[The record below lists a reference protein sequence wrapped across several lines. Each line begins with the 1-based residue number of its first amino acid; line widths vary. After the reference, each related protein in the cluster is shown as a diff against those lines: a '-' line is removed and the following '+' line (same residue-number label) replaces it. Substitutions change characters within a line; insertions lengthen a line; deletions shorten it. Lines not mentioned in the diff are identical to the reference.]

1 MIMLSKLMVTSNL
14 MWLFLGQAWLCL
26 DAFSPRLHPRHQLS
40 FTFGHIQQQRR
51 RPSKLNIEFT
61 ASSAGDEPILTRVS
75 EEDEGVPIPFVDKEG
90 NRFIECYA
98 DSIATV
104 EGEEYTIGVPCDY
117 CVALCYTDGDNNLV
131 PVELNDKLMDD
142 IFPIAENVIS
152 EEFGEEL
159 VLQRTPQT
167 LTLVGELEEDED
179 EEDDDEDGD
188 DDEEDN
194 DDNDRFDGEEEVELL
209 LTFDHR
215 DREYSLVRLMD
226 PVLLVGRTDADR
238 PDMRVL
244 LTPEE
249 SNEIMPV
256 LESAFLRYHED

>member
-1 MIMLSKLMVTSNL
+1 MVLKLLRLMVATGL
-14 MWLFLGQAWLCL
+14 KWLVLGEACRSLE
-26 DAFSPRLHPRHQLS
+26 AFSPRHQLS
-40 FTFGHIQQQRR
+40 FTEKNRRRHQQR
-51 RPSKLNIEFT
+51 PSNLIIFT
-61 ASSAGDEPILTRVS
+61 SSSASHNEPTLTRVS

-98 DSIATV
+98 DSIAIV

-117 CVALCYTDGDNNLV
+117 CVALCYTDMDNNLV
-131 PVELNDKLMDD
+131 PVDLNDKLMDD

-167 LTLVGELEEDED
+167 LTLVGELE
-179 EEDDDEDGD
+179 DDEDGEDHDD
-188 DDEEDN
+188 DDEEN
-194 DDNDRFDGEEEVELL
+194 DDDDPYDGEEEVELL

-238 PDMRVL
+238 PDLRVL
-244 LTPEE
+244 LSPEE
-249 SNEIMPV
+249 SEEIMPI
-256 LESAFLRYHED
+256 LESAFLKYHEDGSSMLP

>member
-1 MIMLSKLMVTSNL
+1 MVLSVKVLKLLVASSLT
-14 MWLFLGQAWLCL
+14 WLFLAESWRCM
-26 DAFSPRLHPRHQLS
+26 DAFSPRLQQHLPP
-40 FTFGHIQQQRR
+40 FTNSERKQQR
-51 RPSKLNIEFT
+51 PYNLVILSST
-61 ASSAGDEPILTRVS
+61 ASLTRVS
-75 EEDEGVPIPFVDKEG
+75 EEEEGVPIPFVDKEG

-117 CVALCYTDGDNNLV
+117 CVALCYTDDDNNLV

-179 EEDDDEDGD
+179 DADENDVDEENDDDDPY
-188 DDEEDN
+188 
-194 DDNDRFDGEEEVELL
+194 DGEEEVELL

-238 PDMRVL
+238 PDLRVL

-249 SNEIMPV
+249 SEEIMPV
-256 LESAFLRYHED
+256 LESAFLKYHEDGSSMLP